1 MTQYSYAAQAPRRP
15 LDWALAAEM
24 LAEGCSTAEVAHRL
38 GCSRGHVWRVLGK
51 SDAFRAR
58 YAASRARS
66 FAEAG
71 TVLDGLR
78 GEVAETIKRE
88 VMTGN
93 IRVTLWLADR
103 LGLVGRAA
111 PDLPRIDNAPANDPD
126 GELVLDDAAEIARR
140 DFSTSPSP
148 VETEENQT
156 DDDVTVTSRHPP
168 SETAPRAANDSISPA
183 AKPSS
188 ESTSRVCW
196 PSSGAA
202 RDTPAG
208 VSENLTGAPNVE
220 TRPSTG

>member
-24 LAEGCSTAEVAHRL
+24 LAEGCSTAQVASKI
-38 GCSRGHVWRVLGK
+38 GTSRQHVWRVMK
-51 SDAFRAR
+51 DSDVFRR
-58 YAASRARS
+58 RFAANRLRS
-66 FAEAG
+66 IAEAG
-71 TVLDGLR
+71 GVIDGLR
-78 GEVAETIKRE
+78 GEVAETLKRE
-88 VMTGN
+88 VLGGN

-103 LGLVGRAA
+103 LGLVGRTF
-111 PDLPRIDNAPANDPD
+111 PERPRAEDPSTADPD
-126 GELVLDDAAEIARR
+126 AELVLDDAAEIARR